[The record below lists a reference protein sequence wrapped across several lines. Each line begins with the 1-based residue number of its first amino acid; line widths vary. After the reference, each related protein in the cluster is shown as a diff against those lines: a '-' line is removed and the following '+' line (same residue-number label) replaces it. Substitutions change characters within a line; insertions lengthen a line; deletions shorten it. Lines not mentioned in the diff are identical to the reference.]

1 MPDDSSFLG
10 TGWSFPPTFASNGA
24 DVETVSAAE
33 DVRQSL
39 EILLGTQPG
48 ERILLEQFGC
58 DLHRFLFEEV
68 DQGLVNSLTGLISDA
83 ILFYEPR
90 ITLNDLDV
98 SQSDAEA
105 GLLLISIDYTIRTT
119 NSRYN
124 MVYPFYLNEGVAPGG

>member
-24 DVETVSAAE
+24 DVETVSAAD
-33 DVRQSL
+33 DVQQSL

-48 ERILLEQFGC
+48 ERVLLEQYGC

-90 ITLNDLDV
+90 ITLNDLDI

-105 GLLLISIDYTIRTT
+105 GLLVISIDYTIRTT

-124 MVYPFYLNEGVAPGG
+124 MVYPFYLNEAITPGG

>member
-90 ITLNDLDV
+90 ITLNDLDI

-124 MVYPFYLNEGVAPGG
+124 MVYPFYLTEAIAPGG

>member
-90 ITLNDLDV
+90 ITLNDLDI

-105 GLLLISIDYTIRTT
+105 GLLLISIDYTIRAT

-124 MVYPFYLNEGVAPGG
+124 MVYPFYLNEAITPGG

>member
-10 TGWSFPPTFASNGA
+10 TGWSFPPAFASNGA

-33 DVRQSL
+33 DVQQSL
-39 EILLGTQPG
+39 EILLRTQPG
-48 ERILLEQFGC
+48 ERVLLEQYGC

-90 ITLNDLDV
+90 ITLNDLDI
-98 SQSDAEA
+98 SQIDAEP
-105 GLLLISIDYTIRTT
+105 GQLLISIDYTIRTT

-124 MVYPFYLNEGVAPGG
+124 MVYPFYLKEGVAPGG

>member
-68 DQGLVNSLTGLISDA
+68 DQGLVNSLTGLISDG

-90 ITLNDLDV
+90 ITLNDLDI

-124 MVYPFYLNEGVAPGG
+124 MVYPFYLTEAIAPGG

>member
-33 DVRQSL
+33 DVWQSL

-48 ERILLEQFGC
+48 ERVLLEQYGC

-90 ITLNDLDV
+90 ITLNGLDI

-124 MVYPFYLNEGVAPGG
+124 MVYPFYLNEAITPGG

>member
-10 TGWSFPPTFASNGA
+10 TGWSFPPTFASSGA
-24 DVETVSAAE
+24 DVETVSAAD
-33 DVRQSL
+33 DVQQSL

-48 ERILLEQFGC
+48 ERVLLEQFGC

-90 ITLNDLDV
+90 ITLNDLDI

-105 GLLLISIDYTIRTT
+105 GLLVISIDYTIRTT

-124 MVYPFYLNEGVAPGG
+124 MVYPFYLNEAITPGG